1 MPVKENVTWKY
12 APLVRLYKLLVSG
25 YLKSTEMG
33 AVTPMLPVL
42 TTGLSGEL
50 VSWIVI
56 VAEPCLVATVAPP
69 PELLKLTTGSV
80 GTSCSVPRAIAGQ
93 AQNTTAEINVAAPH
107 AVLMRRPPSQSSL
120 RSGIFG
126 KMRSEERRV
135 GKE

>member
-56 VAEPCLVATVAPP
+56 TAAPCVVVTVAPP

-80 GTSCSVPRAIAGQ
+80 GTSCSVPCAIAGH
-93 AQNTTAEINVAAPH
+93 AQNTTAETNVATPH
-107 AVLMRRPPSQSSL
+107 AVLMRGPSSQSPL
-120 RSGIFG
+120 C
-126 KMRSEERRV
+126 V
-135 GKE
+135 GDWVR